1 MSLPTIG
8 VLCGGRATRLAPV
21 AGSLPK
27 SLVPVAGEPF
37 LAHQLRLL
45 AAQGFHRAVL
55 LIGYRG
61 DQIREFVGDD
71 CRFGIAVEYS
81 EDGDAPLGTGGAVRR
96 ALPLLGDPFFIT
108 YGDALLEFAPAEMWM
123 RFVSSR
129 AAAMMAV
136 FRNRGQWDRSNVV
149 FDGGLVRLHDKSKS
163 DVPGME
169 WIDWGVSIFTATPIE
184 ARLAA
189 STFDLAE
196 VTKELALAGKLAG
209 FEVASRFHEI
219 GTPEGLHE
227 TDEYLRRSRA
237 RVVDDAAFAT
247 GWSQGTMP
255 DS

>member
-8 VLCGGRATRLAPV
+8 VLCGGRATRLAAV

-45 AAQGFHRAVL
+45 AAQGFRRAVL
-55 LIGYRG
+55 MIGYRG

-71 CRFGIAVEYS
+71 RRFGIAVEYS

-96 ALPLLGDPFFIT
+96 ALPLLGDPFFVT
-108 YGDALLEFAPAEMWM
+108 YGDALLEFAPAEMWT

-136 FRNRGQWDRSNVV
+136 FRNRGQWDHSNVV
-149 FDGGLVRLHDKSKS
+149 FDGRLVRLHDKSTS
-163 DVPGME
+163 EVSGME
-169 WIDWGVSIFTATPIE
+169 WIDWGVSIFTATVIE
-184 ARLAA
+184 PWPA
-189 STFDLAE
+189 STAFDLAD

-209 FEVASRFHEI
+209 FEVSSRFHEI
-219 GTPEGLHE
+219 GTPEGLRE
-227 TDEYLRRSRA
+227 ADEYLRRRPA
-237 RVVDDAAFAT
+237 
-247 GWSQGTMP
+247 
-255 DS
+255 